1 MFAADFQFEF
11 QKLQKKKVVGVS
23 ILNLI
28 QKFSID
34 DMKTKENV

>member
-1 MFAADFQFEF
+1 MFAADFQFGF
-11 QKLQKKKVVGVS
+11 QKLQKKKAVGVS

-34 DMKTKENV
+34 NMKTKENV